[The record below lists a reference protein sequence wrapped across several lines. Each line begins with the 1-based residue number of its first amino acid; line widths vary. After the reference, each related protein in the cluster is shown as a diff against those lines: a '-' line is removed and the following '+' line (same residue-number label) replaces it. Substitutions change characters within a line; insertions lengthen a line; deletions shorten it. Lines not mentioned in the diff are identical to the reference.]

1 MKEKRDC
8 KIVQDLLPNY
18 IEQLTNEE
26 TNQFINEHLLEC
38 DDCKNVYN
46 NMKKELNTN
55 KKPEIDSTKINY
67 IKKYN
72 KKLRIFE
79 ISTIVLLIVAI
90 SIFVYYT
97 FLYREAYLN
106 TANALI
112 DTVTKYPNAFY
123 ATIEEI
129 EDKDAI
135 GEFGG
140 LKTIKVKGLDINEK
154 RYRDEFYFDII
165 LDNIGENFKIE
176 FNGEAIDVKKLKV
189 GQTVA
194 IYAYDAGGHLQ
205 DDKNYLSS
213 VRKIIVLDNEL
224 Q

>member
-46 NMKKELNTN
+46 KMIKELNTN
-55 KKPEIDSTKINY
+55 KKSKIDSTKVNY
-67 IKKYN
+67 FKKYN

-79 ISTIVLLIVAI
+79 ISTIVLLIAAV
-90 SIFVYYT
+90 SIFVHYT

-106 TANALI
+106 TANGLIGALSEYP
-112 DTVTKYPNAFY
+112 DTFY

-129 EDKDAI
+129 EDENAI

-154 RYRDEFYFDII
+154 RYRDEFYFDIM
-165 LDNIGENFKIE
+165 LDNIGDNFKIE
-176 FNGEAIDVKKLKV
+176 FEGETIDVEELKV
-189 GQTVA
+189 GQTIAV
-194 IYAYDAGGHLQ
+194 YSYDDGVHLQ
-205 DDKNYLSS
+205 DDKNYLIS
-213 VRKIIVLDNEL
+213 VRKITVLNNEL
-224 Q
+224 